1 MWVLRTA
8 ANLWEALG
16 RSPLGHFQEEL
27 DLPGGKYLV
36 AFLSLLC
43 GPYSSGRW
51 SILRART
58 FSGSWSLLP
67 SHLVAF
73 LVVGAPLQ

>member
-1 MWVLRTA
+1 MWVLRIA
-8 ANLWEALG
+8 ANLWEDLG
-16 RSPLGHFQEEL
+16 RPLGHFPWEL

-36 AFLSLLC
+36 APLSLLC
-43 GPYSSGRW
+43 VLYSSGRR
-51 SILRART
+51 SILRVST